1 MIKILSIAI
10 LCTIIVVYL
19 KEINSNLAIPALI
32 VSGIIV
38 IVFSLN
44 YLKNSFELV
53 EKIIEMTS
61 IDNKIVTSILKI
73 TVIANLIEFTALTI
87 EDFGLK
93 SLSEK
98 LIFCGKIIIFSISAP
113 IFYSVFELIIGLL
126 QWKNY

>member
-19 KEINSNLAIPALI
+19 REINSNLAIPALI

-38 IVFSLN
+38 ILFSLN

-53 EKIIEMTS
+53 GKIIEMTS

-126 QWKNY
+126 Q

>member
-38 IVFSLN
+38 ILFSLN

-53 EKIIEMTS
+53 GKIIEMTS

-126 QWKNY
+126 Q

>member
-38 IVFSLN
+38 VLFSLN

-53 EKIIEMTS
+53 GKIIEMTS

-126 QWKNY
+126 Q

>member
-19 KEINSNLAIPALI
+19 KEINSNLAIPGLI

-38 IVFSLN
+38 ILFALN
-44 YLKNSFELV
+44 YLKTSFEYV
-53 EKIIEMTS
+53 GKIIEMSS
-61 IDNKIVTSILKI
+61 IDNKIVNSILKI
-73 TVIANLIEFTALTI
+73 TVVANLIEFTALTI
-87 EDFGLK
+87 EDFGIK

-98 LIFCGKIIIFSISAP
+98 LIFCGKLIIFSISAP

-126 QWKNY
+126 Q

>member
-19 KEINSNLAIPALI
+19 KEINSNLAVPALI

-38 IVFSLN
+38 ILFSLN
-44 YLKNSFELV
+44 YLKTSFEYV
-53 EKIIEMTS
+53 GKIIEMTS
-61 IDNKIVTSILKI
+61 IDNKIINSILKI

-126 QWKNY
+126 Q

>member
-1 MIKILSIAI
+1 MVKILSIAI

-38 IVFSLN
+38 IIFSLN

-53 EKIIEMTS
+53 GKIIEMTS

-126 QWKNY
+126 Q

>member
-38 IVFSLN
+38 ILFSLN

-53 EKIIEMTS
+53 GKIIEMTS

-113 IFYSVFELIIGLL
+113 IFYSVFEVIIGLL
-126 QWKNY
+126 Q

>member
-1 MIKILSIAI
+1 MVKILSIAI

-38 IVFSLN
+38 ILFSLN
-44 YLKNSFELV
+44 YLKNSFEFV
-53 EKIIEMTS
+53 GKIIEMTS

-126 QWKNY
+126 Q

>member
-1 MIKILSIAI
+1 MIKVLSIAI

-19 KEINSNLAIPALI
+19 KEVNSNLAIPALV
-32 VSGIIV
+32 VSGIIL
-38 IVFSLN
+38 ILFSLN
-44 YLKNSFELV
+44 YLKTSFEYV
-53 EKIIEMTS
+53 GKILEITS
-61 IDNKIVTSILKI
+61 IDNKIVISILKI

-113 IFYSVFELIIGLL
+113 IFYSVFEIIIGLL
-126 QWKNY
+126 Q

>member
-1 MIKILSIAI
+1 MVKILSIAI

-38 IVFSLN
+38 ILFSLN

-53 EKIIEMTS
+53 GKIIEMTS

-126 QWKNY
+126 Q

>member
-1 MIKILSIAI
+1 MIKVLSIAI

-19 KEINSNLAIPALI
+19 KEVNSNLAIPALV
-32 VSGIIV
+32 VSGIIL
-38 IVFSLN
+38 ILFSLN
-44 YLKNSFELV
+44 YLKTSFEYV
-53 EKIIEMTS
+53 GKILEITS
-61 IDNKIVTSILKI
+61 IDNKIVISILKI

-126 QWKNY
+126 Q

>member
-38 IVFSLN
+38 VLFSLN

-53 EKIIEMTS
+53 GKIIEMTS

-87 EDFGLK
+87 EDFGLQ

-126 QWKNY
+126 Q

>member
-38 IVFSLN
+38 IIFSLN

-53 EKIIEMTS
+53 GKIIEMTS

-126 QWKNY
+126 Q

>member
-126 QWKNY
+126 Q